1 MMRKLWDRISSTLGN
16 LVLGTGLQWGLALL
30 GALILSMLG
39 ARTVAD
45 LLEKVPWS
53 YVGVLV
59 AAFLGLFLGGFFV
72 ESRHVT
78 RSSKLVHWLSRN
90 APRED
95 MDRLDWVL
103 GLLRKGKPR
112 IEGQV
117 APVLEGTVVS
127 KRVLDDKKTGLLRID
142 EDPMSCWCV
151 FDRDAPI
158 FRGAAEGTK
167 VATLA
172 LPIGLVGDELFFL
185 DVSETLPAANGPIR

>member
-1 MMRKLWDRISSTLGN
+1 
-16 LVLGTGLQWGLALL
+16 
-30 GALILSMLG
+30 MLG
-39 ARTVAD
+39 AQTLAD

-53 YVGVLV
+53 YVGILV
-59 AAFLGLFLGGFFV
+59 AAFLGLFLGGFLV
-72 ESRHVT
+72 EFRHAN

-90 APRED
+90 APQED

-112 IEGQV
+112 IEGQI

-127 KRVLDDKKTGLLRID
+127 KRVLDDKKTGLLHID
-142 EDPMSCWCV
+142 EDPTSCWCV
-151 FDRDAPI
+151 FDRDAPT
-158 FRGAAEGTK
+158 FREATEGTK

-185 DVSETLPAANGPIR
+185 DVSETLPPAKLLD